1 MCLGTPGICD
11 PGAELVAACVKEN
24 IPVHPV
30 PGPSALTAAL
40 SICGF
45 EGQLLSS
52 SLPSLTSSLVSQF
65 TFLGFLPVKGSARTS
80 VLQTIMT
87 TLHVVVFFEAPH
99 RILKTITEL
108 NDLGS
113 GERLCVCCREISKV
127 HEEIWR
133 GTVNEAINWLSGD
146 GDNDHRI
153 RGEFTVLLGPWAA
166 KGPTKEQAK
175 GRIISY
181 LEKLE
186 ADGVSRSEA
195 VSIVSDKN
203 SSGLDCD
210 WEFKRSEVYKIALK
224 MNWGAKSS

>member
-1 MCLGTPGICD
+1 MIGTPGICD

-45 EGQLLSS
+45 EGQIAFPLYFLTM
-52 SLPSLTSSLVSQF
+52 SLASPF
-65 TFLGFLPVKGSARTS
+65 TFLGFLPAKGSSRTS
-80 VLQTIMT
+80 ALQNIVS
-87 TLHVVVFFEAPH
+87 TLHVVAFFEAPH
-99 RILKTITEL
+99 RILKTVTEL

-113 GERLCVCCREISKV
+113 GDRLCVCCREISKV

-133 GTVNEAINWLSGD
+133 GTVDEALDWLSGGED
-146 GDNDHRI
+146 SDHRI
-153 RGEFTVLLGPWAA
+153 RGEFTVLLGPWIP

-175 GRIISY
+175 ERITSY

-195 VSIVSDKN
+195 VSIVSDRN
-203 SSGLDCD
+203 SNGLDG

-224 MNWGAKSS
+224 MNWKVKSR